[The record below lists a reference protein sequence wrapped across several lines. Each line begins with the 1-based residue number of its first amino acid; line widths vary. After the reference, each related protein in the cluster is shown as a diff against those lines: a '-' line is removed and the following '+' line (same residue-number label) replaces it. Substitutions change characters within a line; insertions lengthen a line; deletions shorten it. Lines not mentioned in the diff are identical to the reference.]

1 MSTAPR
7 PSDLRHLIQV
17 PNFLGHRPGTVRSVQ
32 GTVPSG
38 EPVEFEVTERPWTL
52 LVFLTSACDGCEEL
66 WRAFADPESLPFPRD
81 VDVVVVTRGPRF
93 EGPDKVACLAGSG
106 SVVMSDDAW
115 TDYGVHT
122 GPFYVLVDGSAVR
135 VVTEGVAWSLEQI
148 ASAVST
154 ARGDA

>member
-1 MSTAPR
+1 
-7 PSDLRHLIQV
+7 
-17 PNFLGHRPGTVRSVQ
+17 
-32 GTVPSG
+32 VPSG
-38 EPVEFEVTERPWTL
+38 EPVEFEMTDRPWTL

-66 WRAFADPESLPFPRD
+66 WRAFADPLSSPIPRD
-81 VDVVVVTRGPRF
+81 VDAVVVTRGPRF
-93 EGPDKVACLAGSG
+93 ETPDKVARLAGSG

-148 ASAVST
+148 AGAVST

>member
-81 VDVVVVTRGPRF
+81 VDPVVVTRGPRF
-93 EGPDKVACLAGSG
+93 EAPDKVARLAGSG

-122 GPFYVLVDGSAVR
+122 GPFYVLVDGAAVR

>member
-7 PSDLRHLIQV
+7 PPDLRHLIQV
-17 PNFLGHRPGTVRSVQ
+17 PTVLGHRPGTVRRIE

-38 EPVEFEVTERPWTL
+38 EPVEFEVTDRPWTL
-52 LVFLTSACDGCEEL
+52 LMFLTSACDGCEEL
-66 WRAFADPESLPFPRD
+66 WRGFADPGSLPFPRD
-81 VDVVVVTRGPRF
+81 VDTVVVTRGPRF
-93 EGPDKVACLAGSG
+93 EAPDKVAGLAGSG

-122 GPFYVLVDGSAVR
+122 GPFYVLVDGKAVR

-148 ASAVST
+148 VGAVST

>member
-17 PNFLGHRPGTVRSVQ
+17 PNFLGHRPRTVRSVQ

-81 VDVVVVTRGPRF
+81 VDAVVVTRGPRF
-93 EGPDKVACLAGSG
+93 EAPDKVARLAGSG

-115 TDYGVHT
+115 TDYEVHT

-148 ASAVST
+148 ASSVST